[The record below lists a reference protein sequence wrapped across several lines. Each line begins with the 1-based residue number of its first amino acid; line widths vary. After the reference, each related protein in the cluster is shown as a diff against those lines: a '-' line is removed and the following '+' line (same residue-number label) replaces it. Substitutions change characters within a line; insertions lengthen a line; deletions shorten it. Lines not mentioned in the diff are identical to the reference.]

1 MLTKL
6 PRLTF
11 AALLLASLVASFQAQ
26 AETFPSK
33 PFRFIVPFPAGGAT
47 DAAAR
52 AMQPQLE
59 KLFGQTVV
67 IENRAGAGAVIGLD
81 AIAKAAPDGYTFGIG
96 PAGAMSVNPAMQ
108 VKMPFDV
115 RKDLTPI
122 SGLCETPFILAAA
135 ANFPASNLRDLIAQ
149 AKASPGKLSIGHG
162 GNGTSMFY
170 AALLFTTMADV
181 KIGLVPYRGTAP
193 VANDLIGG
201 HIGLGI
207 VDPPPSQAA
216 LLDGRIKGIAISSKR
231 RARFFP
237 DIPTFDEQGLKG
249 YEVGGWFG
257 LVGPAGIPPD
267 VLAKLNAAMVTAL
280 KDPEVVKRIHDI
292 GMEPVPMA
300 PAEFGAFIDKEI
312 DKVGR
317 VLAQAGDIPKDE
329 APK

>member
-1 MLTKL
+1 MGTLTKL
-6 PRLTF
+6 PRVTF
-11 AALLLASLVASFQAQ
+11 AALVLAGLVASLQAQ

-149 AKASPGKLSIGHG
+149 AKASPGKLAIGHG
-162 GNGTSMFY
+162 GNGTSMF
-170 AALLFTTMADV
+170 
-181 KIGLVPYRGTAP
+181 
-193 VANDLIGG
+193 
-201 HIGLGI
+201 
-207 VDPPPSQAA
+207 
-216 LLDGRIKGIAISSKR
+216 
-231 RARFFP
+231 
-237 DIPTFDEQGLKG
+237 
-249 YEVGGWFG
+249 
-257 LVGPAGIPPD
+257 
-267 VLAKLNAAMVTAL
+267 
-280 KDPEVVKRIHDI
+280 
-292 GMEPVPMA
+292 
-300 PAEFGAFIDKEI
+300 
-312 DKVGR
+312 
-317 VLAQAGDIPKDE
+317 
-329 APK
+329 

>member
-1 MLTKL
+1 MWMKL
-6 PRLTF
+6 LRL
-11 AALLLASLVASFQAQ
+11 ALASAFVMSVATAAAR

-33 PFRFIVPFPAGGAT
+33 PFKFIVPFPAGGAT

-59 KLFGQTVV
+59 KLLGQTVV
-67 IENRAGAGAVIGLD
+67 VENRAGAGAVIGLD
-81 AIAKAAPDGYTFGIG
+81 AIAKSAPDGYTFGIG

-135 ANFPASNLRDLIAQ
+135 GNFPAKNLQELIAQ
-149 AKASPGKLSIGHG
+149 AKASPGSLSIGHG

-170 AALLFTTMADV
+170 AALLFTTMANV

-193 VANDLIGG
+193 VATDLIGG

-216 LLDGRIKGIAISSKR
+216 LRDGTIKGLAISSKQR
-231 RARFFP
+231 SAFFP

-249 YEVGGWFG
+249 YQVGGWFG

-280 KDPEVVKRIHDI
+280 KDPEVVKRIQDI

-300 PAEFGAFIDKEI
+300 PAEFGAFVDKEI
-312 DKVGR
+312 DKITK
-317 VLAQAGDIPKDE
+317 VLAQAGDIPK
-329 APK
+329 

>member
-1 MLTKL
+1 MRREFLGL
-6 PRLTF
+6 GF
-11 AALLLASLVASFQAQ
+11 AALVFAGVAPHAQ
-26 AETFPSK
+26 ADTFPSK

-59 KLFGQTVV
+59 KLLGQTVV

-81 AIAKAAPDGYTFGIG
+81 VIAKSAPDGYTFGIG
-96 PAGAMSVNPAMQ
+96 PAGALSVNPAMQ

-122 SGLCETPFILAAA
+122 SGLCETPFILAAS
-135 ANFPASNLRDLIAQ
+135 ANYPANSLQEVIAQ
-149 AKASPGKLSIGHG
+149 AKASPGKLTIGHG

-181 KIGLVPYRGTAP
+181 KVGFVPYRGTVL

-216 LLDGRIKGIAISSKR
+216 ILDGRIKGIAISSKH

-237 DIPTFDEQGLKG
+237 KIPTFDEQGLKG

-267 VLAKLNAAMVTAL
+267 TLAKLNAAIVTAL
-280 KDPEVVKRIHDI
+280 KDPEVVQRIHDI
-292 GMEPVPMA
+292 GMEPQPMT
-300 PAEFGAFIDKEI
+300 PAEFGALIDREI
-312 DKVGR
+312 DKITK

-329 APK
+329 PR